1 MGKLKRLSL
10 LIVLL
15 AGTSLC
21 FANQISFQIVQHD
34 DSLDSVSEDSM
45 VIEDSVLNN
54 FFEYGFIVT
63 NSDAAISESLA
74 QDERL
79 YKIGQGDA
87 FNGFSDYFVQ
97 IKLYYERTDQTL
109 STASDL
115 YKINFSITSIKTG
128 KKIAEELSSYIT
140 QNGGVIKLN
149 TVVGKVLVENGRAE
163 HILCRIPL
171 IPDHNNMQFQEKSKN
186 ELIQMGIG
194 RFDLFTYTINQKN
207 NNENKVMS
215 VWEKF
220 RSCMTPG
227 IIADLELEEEE

>member
-115 YKINFSITSIKTG
+115 DKINFSITSIKTG
-128 KKIAEELSSYIT
+128 KKIAEKT
-140 QNGGVIKLN
+140 MNDIKIDR
-149 TVVGKVLVENGRAE
+149 TK
-163 HILCRIPL
+163 
-171 IPDHNNMQFQEKSKN
+171 
-186 ELIQMGIG
+186 
-194 RFDLFTYTINQKN
+194 KN
-207 NNENKVMS
+207 NLAKVSSDLVNEISKALRAY
-215 VWEKF
+215 K
-220 RSCMTPG
+220 
-227 IIADLELEEEE
+227 A